1 MVCPAI
7 CFKSCPK
14 KRVNS
19 YEASE
24 GSLTLPIHILFY
36 DISFYFVIV
45 DVAVILYAIVLIA
58 LIQESI
64 LI

>member
-1 MVCPAI
+1 MSSYMPE
-7 CFKSCPK
+7 

-24 GSLTLPIHILFY
+24 GSLTLPIHILFH
-36 DISFYFVIV
+36 DISFYFVICV